1 VVLAC
6 LCHHGYVATKWVF
19 DVMAVCMSS
28 NIRFVCEN
36 GAKFIIIMILAM
48 SVIGNLSGHRS
59 EL

>member
-1 VVLAC
+1 M
-6 LCHHGYVATKWVF
+6 ATKWVF